1 MRKIWRLLSLT
12 ALIRLLTS
20 CSIGNS
26 NMRKMFFARNNNQI
40 ANEQLEALLEA
51 IQSKNAQ
58 AVKEL
63 FSDNAWAESGNM
75 EKSILVLFDYFQGE
89 LVSYKSW
96 AGPSVHATKNHGEYW
111 KSYDCTYDF
120 ETTQDKYRLAMEII
134 TVDTTDADN
143 IGIRSLYII
152 RFEDDTDQN
161 CAYRGD
167 GEHTPGINIGKTE

>member
-1 MRKIWRLLSLT
+1 MKKIRRLLP
-12 ALIRLLTS
+12 LITLMLLLTS
-20 CSIGNS
+20 CSMGDS
-26 NMRKMFFARNNNQI
+26 NMRKMFFARNDKQI

-134 TVDTTDADN
+134 TVDTADADN

-152 RFEDDTDQN
+152 RFEDDTRPN
-161 CAYRGD
+161 FAYWGD
-167 GEHTPGINIGKTE
+167 GEHTPGINIGKTK

>member
-1 MRKIWRLLSLT
+1 MRKNWGLLSLT
-12 ALIRLLTS
+12 TLIRLLTS

-26 NMRKMFFARNNNQI
+26 NMRKMFFARNNKQI
-40 ANEQLEALLEA
+40 ANERFETLIDA
-51 IQSKNAQ
+51 IQTHNSE
-58 AVKEL
+58 AVKAAFSNNALREVENIDSSIQEL
-63 FSDNAWAESGNM
+63 FG
-75 EKSILVLFDYFQGE
+75 YFQGN
-89 LVSYKSW
+89 LLSYKAW
-96 AGPSVHATKNHGEYW
+96 AGPNVSAKKDNGNYW

-161 CAYRGD
+161 CAYWGD

>member
-1 MRKIWRLLSLT
+1 MKKIRRLLP
-12 ALIRLLTS
+12 LITLMLLLTS
-20 CSIGNS
+20 CSMGDS
-26 NMRKMFFARNNNQI
+26 NMRKMFFARNNKQI

-134 TVDTTDADN
+134 TVDTADADN

-152 RFEDDTDQN
+152 RFEDDTRPN
-161 CAYRGD
+161 FAYWGD
-167 GEHTPGINIGKTE
+167 GEHTPGINIGKTK

>member
-1 MRKIWRLLSLT
+1 MKKIRRLFP
-12 ALIRLLTS
+12 LITLMLLLTS
-20 CSIGNS
+20 CSMGDS
-26 NMRKMFFARNNNQI
+26 NMRKMFFARNDKQI

-120 ETTQDKYRLAMEII
+120 ETSKDKYRLAMEII

-161 CAYRGD
+161 CAYWGD
-167 GEHTPGINIGKTE
+167 GEHTPGINIGKTK

>member
-1 MRKIWRLLSLT
+1 MKKIRRLLP
-12 ALIRLLTS
+12 LITLMLLLTS
-20 CSIGNS
+20 CSMGDS
-26 NMRKMFFARNNNQI
+26 NMRKMLFARNDKQI

-63 FSDNAWAESGNM
+63 FSDNAWAGSGNT

-134 TVDTTDADN
+134 TVDTADADN

-152 RFEDDTDQN
+152 RFEDDTRPN
-161 CAYRGD
+161 FAYWGD
-167 GEHTPGINIGKTE
+167 GEHTPGINIGKTK

>member
-1 MRKIWRLLSLT
+1 MKKIRRLLP
-12 ALIRLLTS
+12 LITLMLLLTS
-20 CSIGNS
+20 CSMGDS
-26 NMRKMFFARNNNQI
+26 NMRKMFFARNDKQI

-134 TVDTTDADN
+134 TVDTADTDN
-143 IGIRSLYII
+143 VGIQSLYII
-152 RFEDDTDQN
+152 RFEDDTRPN
-161 CAYRGD
+161 FAYWGD
-167 GEHTPGINIGKTE
+167 GEHTPGINIGKTK

>member
-1 MRKIWRLLSLT
+1 
-12 ALIRLLTS
+12 
-20 CSIGNS
+20 
-26 NMRKMFFARNNNQI
+26 MFFARNNKQI
-40 ANEQLEALLEA
+40 ANERFEALLEA

-134 TVDTTDADN
+134 TVDTADADN

>member
-1 MRKIWRLLSLT
+1 
-12 ALIRLLTS
+12 
-20 CSIGNS
+20 
-26 NMRKMFFARNNNQI
+26 MRKMFFARNNNQI

-89 LVSYKSW
+89 LVSYKNW
-96 AGPSVHATKNHGEYW
+96 AGPSVHATKNHGEYC

-120 ETTQDKYRLAMEII
+120 ETSKDKYRLAMEII

-167 GEHTPGINIGKTE
+167 GAYTPGINIGKTE

>member
-152 RFEDDTDQN
+152 RFEDDTRPN
-161 CAYRGD
+161 FAYWGD
-167 GEHTPGINIGKTE
+167 GEHTPGINIGKTK

>member
-1 MRKIWRLLSLT
+1 
-12 ALIRLLTS
+12 
-20 CSIGNS
+20 
-26 NMRKMFFARNNNQI
+26 MRKMFFARNNNQI

-51 IQSKNAQ
+51 IQSKNTQ

-89 LVSYKSW
+89 LVSYKNW

-120 ETTQDKYRLAMEII
+120 ETTQDKYRLAMEIV
-134 TVDTTDADN
+134 TVDTADADN

-161 CAYRGD
+161 CAYWGD

>member
-1 MRKIWRLLSLT
+1 
-12 ALIRLLTS
+12 
-20 CSIGNS
+20 
-26 NMRKMFFARNNNQI
+26 MRKMFFARNNNQI

-89 LVSYKSW
+89 LVSYKNW

-134 TVDTTDADN
+134 TVDTPDADT

-161 CAYRGD
+161 CAYWGD

>member
-1 MRKIWRLLSLT
+1 MRKIWGLLSLT
-12 ALIRLLTS
+12 TLILLLKS

-26 NMRKMFFARNNNQI
+26 NMRKMFFARNDTQI

-134 TVDTTDADN
+134 TVDTADTDN
-143 IGIRSLYII
+143 VGIQSLYII
-152 RFEDDTDQN
+152 RFEDDTRPN
-161 CAYRGD
+161 FAYWGD
-167 GEHTPGINIGKTE
+167 GEHTPGINIGKTK

>member
-12 ALIRLLTS
+12 TLILLLKS

-120 ETTQDKYRLAMEII
+120 ETSKDKYRLAMEIV

>member
-1 MRKIWRLLSLT
+1 
-12 ALIRLLTS
+12 
-20 CSIGNS
+20 
-26 NMRKMFFARNNNQI
+26 MRKMFFARNNNQI

-89 LVSYKSW
+89 LVSYKNW

-161 CAYRGD
+161 CAYWGD

>member
-161 CAYRGD
+161 CAYWGD

>member
-1 MRKIWRLLSLT
+1 MKKIRRLFP
-12 ALIRLLTS
+12 LITLMLLLTS
-20 CSIGNS
+20 CSMGDS
-26 NMRKMFFARNNNQI
+26 NMRKMFFARNDKQI

-120 ETTQDKYRLAMEII
+120 ETSKDKYRLAMEIV

-161 CAYRGD
+161 CAYWGD
-167 GEHTPGINIGKTE
+167 GEHTPGINIGKTK

>member
-12 ALIRLLTS
+12 TLILLLTS

-26 NMRKMFFARNNNQI
+26 NMRKMFFARNNKQI

-75 EKSILVLFDYFQGE
+75 EKSIL
-89 LVSYKSW
+89 
-96 AGPSVHATKNHGEYW
+96 SVYPA
-111 KSYDCTYDF
+111 
-120 ETTQDKYRLAMEII
+120 LLI
-134 TVDTTDADN
+134 
-143 IGIRSLYII
+143 
-152 RFEDDTDQN
+152 
-161 CAYRGD
+161 
-167 GEHTPGINIGKTE
+167 

>member
-1 MRKIWRLLSLT
+1 
-12 ALIRLLTS
+12 
-20 CSIGNS
+20 
-26 NMRKMFFARNNNQI
+26 MRKMFFARNNNQI

-89 LVSYKSW
+89 LVSYKNW

-161 CAYRGD
+161 CAYWGD
-167 GEHTPGINIGKTE
+167 GEHTPGINIGKTK

>member
-1 MRKIWRLLSLT
+1 
-12 ALIRLLTS
+12 
-20 CSIGNS
+20 
-26 NMRKMFFARNNNQI
+26 MRKMFFARNNNQI

-89 LVSYKSW
+89 LVSYKNW
-96 AGPSVHATKNHGEYW
+96 AGPSVHATKNHGENW

-120 ETTQDKYRLAMEII
+120 ETSKDKYRLAMEII

-152 RFEDDTDQN
+152 RFDDDTDQN

-167 GEHTPGINIGKTE
+167 GAYTPGINIGKTE

>member
-1 MRKIWRLLSLT
+1 
-12 ALIRLLTS
+12 
-20 CSIGNS
+20 
-26 NMRKMFFARNNNQI
+26 MRKMFFARNNNQI

-51 IQSKNAQ
+51 IQSKNTQ

-89 LVSYKSW
+89 LVSYKNW

-120 ETTQDKYRLAMEII
+120 ETSKDKYRLAMEII

-152 RFEDDTDQN
+152 RFEDDTDPN

-167 GEHTPGINIGKTE
+167 GAYTTGINIGKTQ

>member
-1 MRKIWRLLSLT
+1 MKKIRRLFP
-12 ALIRLLTS
+12 LITLMLLLTS
-20 CSIGNS
+20 CSMGDS
-26 NMRKMFFARNNNQI
+26 NMRKMFFARNDKQI

-143 IGIRSLYII
+143 VGIQSLYII
-152 RFEDDTDQN
+152 RFEDDTRPN
-161 CAYRGD
+161 FAYWGD
-167 GEHTPGINIGKTE
+167 GEHTPGINIGKTK

>member
-1 MRKIWRLLSLT
+1 MKKIRRLLP
-12 ALIRLLTS
+12 LITLMLLLTS
-20 CSIGNS
+20 CSMGDS
-26 NMRKMFFARNNNQI
+26 NMRKMFFARNNKQI

-152 RFEDDTDQN
+152 RFEDDTRPN
-161 CAYRGD
+161 FAYWGD
-167 GEHTPGINIGKTE
+167 GEHTPGINIGKTK

>member
-1 MRKIWRLLSLT
+1 
-12 ALIRLLTS
+12 
-20 CSIGNS
+20 
-26 NMRKMFFARNNNQI
+26 MRKMFFARNDKQI

-63 FSDNAWAESGNM
+63 FSDNAWAESENM

-134 TVDTTDADN
+134 TVDTADTDN
-143 IGIRSLYII
+143 VGIQSLYII
-152 RFEDDTDQN
+152 RFEDDTRPN
-161 CAYRGD
+161 FAYWGD

>member
-1 MRKIWRLLSLT
+1 
-12 ALIRLLTS
+12 
-20 CSIGNS
+20 
-26 NMRKMFFARNNNQI
+26 MRKMFFARNNNQI

-75 EKSILVLFDYFQGE
+75 EKSILALFDYFQGE
-89 LVSYKSW
+89 LVSYKNW

-134 TVDTTDADN
+134 TVDTADADN

-161 CAYRGD
+161 CAYWGD

>member
-1 MRKIWRLLSLT
+1 MKKIRRLLP
-12 ALIRLLTS
+12 LITLMLLLTS
-20 CSIGNS
+20 CSMGDS
-26 NMRKMFFARNNNQI
+26 NMRKMFFARNDKQI

-63 FSDNAWAESGNM
+63 FSDNAWAESENM

-134 TVDTTDADN
+134 TVDTADTDN
-143 IGIRSLYII
+143 VGIQSLYII
-152 RFEDDTDQN
+152 RFEDDTRPN
-161 CAYRGD
+161 FAYWGD
-167 GEHTPGINIGKTE
+167 GEHTPGINIGKTK

>member
-1 MRKIWRLLSLT
+1 MKKIRRLFP
-12 ALIRLLTS
+12 LITLMLLLTS
-20 CSIGNS
+20 CSMGDS
-26 NMRKMFFARNNNQI
+26 NMRKMFFARNDKQI

-134 TVDTTDADN
+134 TVDTADTDN
-143 IGIRSLYII
+143 VGIQSLYII
-152 RFEDDTDQN
+152 RFEDDTRPN
-161 CAYRGD
+161 FAYWGD
-167 GEHTPGINIGKTE
+167 GEHTPGINIGKTK

>member
-1 MRKIWRLLSLT
+1 
-12 ALIRLLTS
+12 
-20 CSIGNS
+20 
-26 NMRKMFFARNNNQI
+26 MRKMFFARNNNQI

-89 LVSYKSW
+89 LVSYKNW

-134 TVDTTDADN
+134 TVDTADADN

-152 RFEDDTDQN
+152 RFEDDTRPN
-161 CAYRGD
+161 FAYWGD

>member
-1 MRKIWRLLSLT
+1 MKKIRRLLP
-12 ALIRLLTS
+12 LITLMLLLTS
-20 CSIGNS
+20 CSMGDS
-26 NMRKMFFARNNNQI
+26 NMRKMFFARNNKQI

-111 KSYDCTYDF
+111 KSYDRTYDF

-152 RFEDDTDQN
+152 RFEDDTRPN
-161 CAYRGD
+161 FAYWGD
-167 GEHTPGINIGKTE
+167 GEHTPGINIGKTK

>member
-1 MRKIWRLLSLT
+1 MRKNWGLLSLT
-12 ALIRLLTS
+12 TLIRLLTS

-75 EKSILVLFDYFQGE
+75 GPVFTPPKIM
-89 LVSYKSW
+89 VS
-96 AGPSVHATKNHGEYW
+96 
-111 KSYDCTYDF
+111 
-120 ETTQDKYRLAMEII
+120 
-134 TVDTTDADN
+134 
-143 IGIRSLYII
+143 
-152 RFEDDTDQN
+152 
-161 CAYRGD
+161 
-167 GEHTPGINIGKTE
+167 IGKATTALMTSRQRRISIGSPWRS

>member
-1 MRKIWRLLSLT
+1 
-12 ALIRLLTS
+12 
-20 CSIGNS
+20 
-26 NMRKMFFARNNNQI
+26 MRKMFFARNNNQI

-89 LVSYKSW
+89 LVSYKNW
-96 AGPSVHATKNHGEYW
+96 AGPGVTAKNDADGYW
-111 KSYDCTYDF
+111 KQYYSTYDL

-134 TVDTTDADN
+134 TVDTADADN
-143 IGIRSLYII
+143 VGIRSLYII

-167 GEHTPGINIGKTE
+167 GAYTPGINIGKTE

>member
-1 MRKIWRLLSLT
+1 
-12 ALIRLLTS
+12 
-20 CSIGNS
+20 
-26 NMRKMFFARNNNQI
+26 MRKMFFARNDKQI

-63 FSDNAWAESGNM
+63 FSDNAWAESENM

-134 TVDTTDADN
+134 TVDTADTDN
-143 IGIRSLYII
+143 VGIQSLYII
-152 RFEDDTDQN
+152 RFEDDTRPN
-161 CAYRGD
+161 FAYWGD
-167 GEHTPGINIGKTE
+167 GEHTPGINIGKTK